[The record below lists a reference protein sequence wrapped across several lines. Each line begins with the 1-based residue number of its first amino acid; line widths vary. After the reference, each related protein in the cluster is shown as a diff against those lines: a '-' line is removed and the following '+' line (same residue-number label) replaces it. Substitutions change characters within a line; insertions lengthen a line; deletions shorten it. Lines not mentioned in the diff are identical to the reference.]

1 MKTGKFKYVWEK
13 NREGI
18 FGYAIMLLVLIL
30 YISSQKNFF
39 SAYGIK
45 STFDQFLTLTFAALA
60 QTLVI
65 LTGGI
70 DLSVG
75 ALVGL
80 TNTITAWAMMPI
92 VETVGNEMLGMVLT
106 LLLVLAVGAVCG
118 LVNGVIIV
126 KGRLQPIIV
135 TLATSYIFTG
145 IGMLMLST
153 AGGQV
158 IPSYSQ
164 LIMGY
169 LTPDIKVPKTLLWIL
184 FAGFVLWL
192 PLRRSKLGQSIYAVG
207 GNENAAFVSGIHIE
221 RTKIFTYTLAGIFC
235 AMSGIFLTAVTTVG
249 DPTGSNAFT
258 MNSVAAVVLG
268 GTSLTGGRGSFIGT
282 IAGVV
287 IYTLILGLLIFWGV
301 SSFYQ
306 DLIKG
311 LILVAALAIQ
321 VVQKILMRRKAA

>member
-1 MKTGKFKYVWEK
+1 MKNNPFKYIWEK
-13 NREGI
+13 NREAI
-18 FGYAIMLLVLIL
+18 FGYVIMIAILCF

-39 SAYGIK
+39 SSYGIK
-45 STFDQFLTLTFAALA
+45 STFDQFLTLAFAALA

-75 ALVGL
+75 ALIGL

-92 VETVGNEMLGMVLT
+92 VGLVGNDKLGMVIT
-106 LLLVLAVGAVCG
+106 LLLVLTVGALCG
-118 LVNGVIIV
+118 FLNGIIIV

-153 AGGQV
+153 AGGEV
-158 IPSYSQ
+158 ISGFSK
-164 LIMGY
+164 LLTGY
-169 LTPDIKVPKTLLWIL
+169 FTEMKIPKSALWLL
-184 FAGFVLWL
+184 FAIVVLWM
-192 PLRRSKLGQSIYAVG
+192 PLRKSKLGQNIYAIG
-207 GNENAAFVSGIHIE
+207 GNENAAFVSGIPIE
-221 RTKIFTYTLAGIFC
+221 KTKIMTYTLAGVFC
-235 AMSGIFLTAVTTVG
+235 SISGILLTAVTTVG

-258 MNSVAAVVLG
+258 MNSIAAVVLG
-268 GTSLTGGRGSFIGT
+268 GTALSGGRGGFGGT
-282 IAGVV
+282 VAGV
-287 IYTLILGLLIFWGV
+287 ITYALILGLLIFWGV

-306 DLIKG
+306 DMIKG

-321 VVQKILMRRKAA
+321 VVQKILMRRKTA